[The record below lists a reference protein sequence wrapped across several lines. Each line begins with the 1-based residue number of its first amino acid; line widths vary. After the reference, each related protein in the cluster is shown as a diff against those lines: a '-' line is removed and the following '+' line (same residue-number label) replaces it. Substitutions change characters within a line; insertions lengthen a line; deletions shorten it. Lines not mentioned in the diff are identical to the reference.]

1 MIRSSLHVMCIKY
14 LLGTIIKQADVILLG
29 FPFMWN
35 MTHEIRRKDLETYE
49 TVSGCGLLALMF
61 S

>member
-1 MIRSSLHVMCIKY
+1 MCIKY